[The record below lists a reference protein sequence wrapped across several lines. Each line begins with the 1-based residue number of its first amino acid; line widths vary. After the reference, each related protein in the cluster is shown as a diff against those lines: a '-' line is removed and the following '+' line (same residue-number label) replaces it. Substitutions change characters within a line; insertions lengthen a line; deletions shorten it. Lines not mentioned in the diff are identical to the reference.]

1 MFFSEY
7 YKIDISI
14 IEKYGAVDISFVCDF
29 PLFIDPM
36 LIFNSEKNEYK
47 ELHKKI
53 VKYFH
58 FLYKKAEQ
66 GLSTKELG
74 AWFEFNEVPNNW
86 LGYSMSGNKG
96 AALGKRYAKF
106 LYENIRFAISNN
118 SITKSDHIE
127 KIMLL
132 YEGSGKDK
140 ISDLTVN

>member
-58 FLYKKAEQ
+58 FLYIKKQ
-66 GLSTKELG
+66 SKVFRLKNWELG
-74 AWFEFNEVPNNW
+74 LN
-86 LGYSMSGNKG
+86 LM
-96 AALGKRYAKF
+96 KF
-106 LYENIRFAISNN
+106 LITGWVILCLEIKGLLWENGMQNFYMRI
-118 SITKSDHIE
+118 
-127 KIMLL
+127 L
-132 YEGSGKDK
+132 
-140 ISDLTVN
+140 DLQLVIIV